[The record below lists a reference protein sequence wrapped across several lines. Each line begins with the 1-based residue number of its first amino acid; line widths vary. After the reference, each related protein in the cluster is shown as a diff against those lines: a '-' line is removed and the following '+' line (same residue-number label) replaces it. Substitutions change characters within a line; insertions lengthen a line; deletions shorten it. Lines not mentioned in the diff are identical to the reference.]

1 MNRLQT
7 ISTRLMIPIAVA
19 TVVFSVLLY
28 VVAGNII
35 GKMMTNNLERLGKS
49 KMVDIAASEK
59 RISQSML
66 AQAALFSEQKAVL
79 AAYDTAHQGD
89 INKAEDPQ
97 LDAAR
102 KQLRDF
108 FGSIEKGLKANLD
121 GQPLRLHFHL
131 PPARSLL
138 RVWNAKQNKSDDLR
152 DFRETVLAISNTR
165 QKIVGVEVGRG
176 GFEIRGIAPI
186 FTPEKKYLGSVESL
200 SSYDPLVQ
208 YGVSNDKEHIAVY
221 MNKSLLN
228 IATELQDASKNPV
241 IGDAF
246 VFVSSSKPEITN
258 AVVTPEL
265 LNAGKNG
272 LSMQQAGDDFVTLF
286 PINDFSGKQ
295 VGVMVFVYNALEL
308 YAQFRTIKKGILGLS
323 LALLLA
329 ILVPLFFSVRAVII
343 PIKRTVNMLKDIAEG
358 EGDLTKRMQI
368 LKNDEI
374 GELATWFNQFLD
386 QLERIVR
393 DFGSKA
399 HSLQLSSTTL
409 STIAGELAKNTVNSN
424 ERTQRVAHG
433 ADAMS
438 GNMATVAAA
447 SEEAATN
454 LNAVASAVE
463 EMAVTVKEIAG
474 NSENA
479 RVIAQNAANG
489 ATNAS
494 AKVNRLGAEVKEIGK
509 VTEVITE
516 ISEQTNLLALNAT
529 IEAARAGELGK
540 GFAVVA
546 NEIKELAKQT
556 AEATGEI
563 KAKINAI
570 QTSTSETVSEIE
582 QISTIIQDVN
592 NIVATIATAVEEQ
605 SVATSEIAQNLS
617 QASMGIQEV
626 NQNVAEVSV
635 VTGNISHDI
644 RDVSQA
650 TEEMNIV
657 SAQLTT
663 HAHDLFTLSERLNEV
678 VNKFRTQEAR
688 FDIGKVKSAHM
699 EWRGRLEAVLNGKAA
714 LRPEEVSSAHEC
726 EFGKWYFG
734 PEGQKLSDR
743 PMFKEVGEQHAK
755 VHTYAH
761 QIAELMKQGQKDRA
775 KTLMREFEK
784 SREEFFTA
792 LDELYLR

>member
-1 MNRLQT
+1 MNRLHK
-7 ISTRLMIPIAVA
+7 ISTRLMLPIALA
-19 TVVFSVLLY
+19 TMVFSVLLY

-35 GKMMTNNLERLGKS
+35 GKMMANNLERLGKS

-89 INKAEDPQ
+89 INKADDPQ
-97 LDAAR
+97 LEAAR
-102 KQLRDF
+102 KQLREF
-108 FGSIEKGLKANLD
+108 FASFEKGLKANLD

-138 RVWNAKQNKSDDLR
+138 RVWNSKQNKSDDLR
-152 DFRETVLAISNTR
+152 DFRETVLAISNTK

-186 FTPEKKYLGSVESL
+186 FTPERKYLGSVESL

-228 IATELQDASKNPV
+228 IGTELQDASKHPI
-241 IGDAF
+241 IGDSF

-258 AVVTPEL
+258 ALVTLEL

-272 LSMQQAGDDFVTLF
+272 LSMQQVGDDFVTLF

-295 VGVMVFVYNALEL
+295 VGVMVFVYNAGDLF
-308 YAQFRTIKKGILGLS
+308 AQFRTIKQGILGLS
-323 LALLLA
+323 FALLLA
-329 ILVPLFFSVRAVII
+329 IFIPLFFSVRAVII
-343 PIKRTVNMLKDIAEG
+343 PIKRTVAMLKDIAQG
-358 EGDLTKRMQI
+358 EGDLTRRMKI

-374 GELATWFNQFLD
+374 GEMATWFNQFLD
-386 QLERIVR
+386 RLERIVR

-399 HSLQLSSTTL
+399 HSLRLSSDTL
-409 STIAGELAKNTVNSN
+409 SGIAEQLAESTVGSN
-424 ERTQRVAHG
+424 ERSRRVAQG
-433 ADAMS
+433 AEAMS
-438 GNMATVAAA
+438 SNMATVAAA
-447 SEEAATN
+447 SEEASTN

-463 EMAVTVKEIAG
+463 EMAATVKEIAN

-479 RVIAQNAANG
+479 RVIAQK
-489 ATNAS
+489 ATSGTSKAS
-494 AKVNRLGAEVKEIGK
+494 EKVNRLGFDVREIGK

-529 IEAARAGELGK
+529 IEAARAGESGK

-570 QTSTSETVSEIE
+570 QNSTSDTVNEIE
-582 QISTIIQDVN
+582 HISSIIQDVN
-592 NIVATIATAVEEQ
+592 DIVSTIATAVEEQ

-617 QASMGIQEV
+617 QATLGIQEV
-626 NQNVAEVSV
+626 NQNVAQVSV
-635 VTGNISHDI
+635 VTGNITTDI
-644 RDVSQA
+644 REVSHSN
-650 TEEMNIV
+650 EEMNIV

-663 HAHDLFTLSERLNEV
+663 HSHDLLKLSERLNEV
-678 VNKFRTQEAR
+678 VEKFRTQEAR
-688 FDIGKVKSAHM
+688 FNIGKVKSAHM
-699 EWRGRLEAVLNGKAA
+699 QWRARLEAVLNGKAA
-714 LRPEEVSSAHEC
+714 LRPEEVSSDHEC

-734 PEGQKLSDR
+734 TEGQALSDR
-743 PMFKEVGEQHAK
+743 PFFKEVGEQHAK
-755 VHTYAH
+755 VHKYAH

-775 KTLMREFEK
+775 TALMREFET
-784 SREEFFTA
+784 SREEFFAA

>member
-1 MNRLQT
+1 MKKYQK
-7 ISTRLMIPIAVA
+7 ISTRLMLPIVLA
-19 TVVFSVLLY
+19 TIVFSALLY
-28 VVAGNII
+28 VVAGNAI
-35 GKMMTNNLERLGKS
+35 GKMMTHNLERLGKS
-49 KMVDIAASEK
+49 KMADITSNEK

-79 AAYDTAHQGD
+79 AAYDTAYQGD
-89 INKAEDPQ
+89 INAVADPQ
-97 LDAAR
+97 LEAAR

-108 FGSIEKGLKANLD
+108 FASIENGLKANLE

-138 RVWNAKQNKSDDLR
+138 RVWNSKQNKSDDLR
-152 DFRETVLAISNTR
+152 DFRETVLTISNTHQR
-165 QKIVGVEVGRG
+165 VVGVEVGRG

-186 FTPEKKYLGSVESL
+186 FTPERKYLGSVEAL

-228 IATELQDASKNPV
+228 IATELQDASKHPV
-241 IGDAF
+241 QGDAF
-246 VFVSSSKPEITN
+246 VFVSSSRREITD

-272 LSMQQAGDDFVTLF
+272 LRMDRVRDDFVTLF

-295 VGVMVFVYNALEL
+295 VGVMVFVYNAGEL
-308 YAQFRTIKKGILGLS
+308 FAQFRTIKQGILGLS

-343 PIKRTVNMLKDIAEG
+343 PIKRTVAMLKDIAQG

-374 GELATWFNQFLD
+374 GELATWFNHFLD
-386 QLERIVR
+386 RLEKIVR

-399 HSLQLSSTTL
+399 HSLQLSSDTL
-409 STIAGELAKNTVNSN
+409 SSIATQLAESTMSSN
-424 ERTQRVAHG
+424 ERSQRVAQG
-433 ADAMS
+433 AETMS
-438 GNMATVAAA
+438 TNMATVAAA
-447 SEEAATN
+447 SEQAATN
-454 LNAVASAVE
+454 VNAVASAVE
-463 EMAVTVKEIAG
+463 EMAATVKEIAD
-474 NSENA
+474 NSINA
-479 RVIAQNAANG
+479 QEIAYNAATG
-489 ATNAS
+489 ATKAS
-494 AKVNRLGAEVKEIGK
+494 EKVNRLGADVKEIGK

-516 ISEQTNLLALNAT
+516 ISAQTNLLALNAT
-529 IEAARAGELGK
+529 IEAARAGESGK

-563 KAKINAI
+563 KAKIKAI
-570 QTSTSETVSEIE
+570 QDSTSDTVSEIE
-582 QISTIIQDVN
+582 RISVIIQDVN
-592 NIVATIATAVEEQ
+592 GIVSTIATAVGEQ
-605 SVATSEIAQNLS
+605 SVATNIIAQNLN
-617 QASMGIQEV
+617 QASLGIQEV

-635 VTGNISHDI
+635 VTSDISADI
-644 RDVSQA
+644 REVSQA
-650 TEEMNIV
+650 SGEMNIV

-663 HAHDLFTLSERLNEV
+663 QAHDLFNLSERLSEV
-678 VNKFRTQEAR
+678 VNKFRTEEAL
-688 FDIGKVKSAHM
+688 FNISKVKSAHM
-699 EWRGRLEAVLNGKAA
+699 QWRTRLEAVLNGKAT
-714 LRPEEVSSAHEC
+714 LRPEEVFSDHEC

-734 PEGQKLSDR
+734 PEGQALRDR
-743 PMFKEVGEQHAK
+743 PYFKEVGDQHAL
-755 VHTYAH
+755 VHQYAQ
-761 QIAELMKQGQKDRA
+761 QIAELMQQGQKDRDQE
-775 KTLMREFEK
+775 LMRKFEQA
-784 SREEFFTA
+784 REEFFMA